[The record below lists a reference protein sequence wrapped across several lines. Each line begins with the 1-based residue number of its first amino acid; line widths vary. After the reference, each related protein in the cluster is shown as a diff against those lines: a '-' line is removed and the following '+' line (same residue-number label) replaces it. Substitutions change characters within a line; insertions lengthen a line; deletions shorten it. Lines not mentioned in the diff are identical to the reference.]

1 MNCLVL
7 TPHRSGIA
15 EVAERVGQ
23 EWEKM
28 GHRVEYDMPHGA
40 PARIGSIP
48 VGIPGIALW
57 WRSWFKQLA
66 DNPTQYDLIWVHQP
80 VSPTL
85 PARDDIPWNRMILTF
100 HTTERAKYQLTHKG
114 ICPRQKLP
122 YRWITKQ
129 LERQFYTQ
137 LEAMPGSKP
146 HYTVVSPQLHN
157 EIATFGIKKATL
169 IPNGVFRPKSK
180 NFESIRSEY
189 GIPQDATLIF
199 NIGRLESSKRPVMFV
214 KKMANICSGN
224 RDIHCIMAGDG
235 PLADAVA
242 THTSRHVQY
251 IGYIT
256 TNTKWRWFADADIFA
271 SLSGYEGMPIATL
284 EALSFGVPVVLSDI
298 PAHRAVLNNYDGT
311 GVCIQ
316 PEQKQISKAIDRLA
330 GSCADVSLPAWDTIA
345 SSYLNLINI

>member
-7 TPHRSGIA
+7 TPHRSVIA

-100 HTTERAKYQLTHKG
+100 HTTEHAKYQLTHKG
-114 ICPRQKLP
+114 IYPRQKLP

-199 NIGRLESSKRPVMFV
+199 NIGRLEYSKRPVMFV
-214 KKMANICSGN
+214 KKMADICSGN

-242 THTSRHVQY
+242 THTSRHVQS

-271 SLSGYEGMPIATL
+271 SLSAYEGMPVATT
-284 EALSFGVPVVLSDI
+284 EALSFGLPVILSDI
-298 PAHRAVLNNYDGT
+298 PSHRHLIEFYDPT
-311 GVCIQ
+311 AKLVRHSCQDI
-316 PEQKQISKAIDRLA
+316 INAIIALH
-330 GSCADVSLPAWDTIA
+330 GKKSDVNLPNWTDIA
-345 SSYLNLINI
+345 TDYLEIIE